1 MDFVIRAIFLPRRRV
16 KKTSN
21 KHSVL
26 PLTFLI
32 SVLKFG
38 GTRTNKAFCYGK
50 HCFCYII
57 HKCVKSRWSY
67 FDFATF

>member
-1 MDFVIRAIFLPRRRV
+1 MDFAIRAIFLPRKRV

-38 GTRTNKAFCYGK
+38 GTRTNKAFC
-50 HCFCYII
+50 
-57 HKCVKSRWSY
+57 
-67 FDFATF
+67 